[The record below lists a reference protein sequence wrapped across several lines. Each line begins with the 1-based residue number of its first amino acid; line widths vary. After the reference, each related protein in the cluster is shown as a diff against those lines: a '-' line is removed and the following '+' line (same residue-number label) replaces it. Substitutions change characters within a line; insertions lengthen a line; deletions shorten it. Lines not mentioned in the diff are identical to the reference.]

1 MRQQE
6 RRRTFINKGKLQI
19 RLMEFAFD
27 LLLCSFIFLLC
38 FFGFLL
44 FPRKINRRLPPGPVG
59 LPFLG
64 SLLELGDKV
73 NESLYSLS
81 ERYGPLM
88 TLRLGTKTVIV
99 VSSAKMAEEVLH
111 KHDRAFSG
119 RSVGEAAKALD
130 HYKHSVAWIS
140 AGPTWRE
147 LRRTCNMEVFSPKRL
162 DALRGLR
169 EKKVE
174 ELLQHVQAASADG
187 CAVDIGRCALVTA
200 LNIVSNTFFSKDLA
214 NLERGVAAQEL
225 KDLVGGI
232 METAGRPNLADF
244 FPPLRLVD
252 PQGVRRAMTG
262 YFQRMHDLFDAM
274 IDERLQ
280 ASSVRTDDFFDVL
293 LQLGGEP
300 GSEYTMDVL
309 KSLLMDMFVA
319 GSDTTSSTIEWAMAE
334 LLHHPGKM
342 AALQSELRRAIG
354 DGRPVEE
361 ADIPQL
367 AYLDAVVKETLRLH
381 PPLPLLL
388 PHRSEETVEL
398 CGYAIPGGTETIVN
412 AWAIGRDPEV
422 WEDPA
427 SFSPERFVGSNINY
441 KGRDFKFIP
450 FGAGRRICIGL
461 PLVQRV
467 VPLVVASLVH
477 GFSWKL
483 PDGMAPEQLDM
494 DDMFGL
500 TLKKRVPL
508 KIVPA

>member
-1 MRQQE
+1 SRS
-6 RRRTFINKGKLQI
+6 
-19 RLMEFAFD
+19 
-27 LLLCSFIFLLC
+27 CIFLLC

-44 FPRKINRRLPPGPVG
+44 FPRKTNRRLPPGPVG

-64 SLLELGDKV
+64 SLLELGNKV

-81 ERYGPLM
+81 KIYGPLM
-88 TLRLGTKTVIV
+88 TIRLGMKTVIV

-119 RSVGEAAKALD
+119 RSVAEAAKALD
-130 HYKHSVAWIS
+130 HYKHSMPWLP
-140 AGPTWRE
+140 AGPRWRE
-147 LRRTCNMEVFSPKRL
+147 LRRACNTEVFASKRL

-174 ELLQHVQAASADG
+174 ELLQHVRAASADG
-187 CAVDIGRCALVTA
+187 CAVHIGRCAFVTA
-200 LNIVSNTFFSKDLA
+200 LNIVSNTFFSKDVA
-214 NLERGVAAQEL
+214 NLERGVAGQEL
-225 KDLVGGI
+225 KDLVWGI
-232 METAGRPNLADF
+232 MEMAGRPNLADF

-262 YFQRMHDLFDAM
+262 YFQRMHELFDAM

-280 ASSVRTDDFFDVL
+280 AYAAASSVRTDDFLDVL
-293 LQLGGEP
+293 LRLGGEP
-300 GSEYTMDVL
+300 GSQYTVDVL
-309 KSLLMDMFVA
+309 KSLLLDMFVA

-342 AALQSELRRAIG
+342 AALRSELKKFIG
-354 DGRPVEE
+354 DGRPVEA
-361 ADIPQL
+361 ADIRQL

-388 PHRSEETVEL
+388 PHRTEETVEL
-398 CGYAIPGGTETIVN
+398 CGHTIPGGTETIVN

-422 WEDPA
+422 WEDPV
-427 SFSPERFVGSNINY
+427 SFSPERFVGSGTNY

-477 GFSWKL
+477 CFSWKL

-508 KIVPA
+508 KVVPALNF

>member
-1 MRQQE
+1 
-6 RRRTFINKGKLQI
+6 
-19 RLMEFAFD
+19 MEFAFD
-27 LLLCSFIFLLC
+27 LLLLCSCILLLC

-44 FPRKINRRLPPGPVG
+44 FPRKTNRRLPPGPVG

-64 SLLELGDKV
+64 SLLQLGDKV

-81 ERYGPLM
+81 KRYGPLM
-88 TLRLGTKTVIV
+88 AIRLGMKTVVV
-99 VSSAKMAEEVLH
+99 VSSANMAEEVLH

-130 HYKHSVAWIS
+130 HYKYSVVWLP

-147 LRRTCNMEVFSPKRL
+147 LRRACNTDRPQAARRL
-162 DALRGLR
+162 ARPTR
-169 EKKVE
+169 EE
-174 ELLQHVQAASADG
+174 ASADG
-187 CAVDIGRCALVTA
+187 CAVDIGLCAFVTA
-200 LNIVSNTFFSKDLA
+200 LNIVSNTFFSKDVA
-214 NLERGVAAQEL
+214 NLERGVAAKEL
-225 KDLVGGI
+225 KDLVWGI

-262 YFQRMHDLFDAM
+262 YFQRMHELFDK
-274 IDERLQ
+274 IIEERLQ
-280 ASSVRTDDFFDVL
+280 AYAAASSVQTDDFLDVL

-300 GSEYTMDVL
+300 GSEYTTDVL
-309 KSLLMDMFVA
+309 KSLFLDMLAA

-342 AALQSELRRAIG
+342 AALRSELEKFIG

-381 PPLPLLL
+381 PPVPLLL
-388 PHRSEETVEL
+388 PHESEDAVEL
-398 CGYAIPGGTETIVN
+398 CGYTIPGGTQTIVN
-412 AWAIGRDPEV
+412 VWAIGREPQA
-422 WEDPA
+422 WEDPV
-427 SFSPERFVGSNINY
+427 SFSPERFVGSEINY

-461 PLVQRV
+461 PLAQRV
-467 VPLVVASLVH
+467 VHFVVASLVH
-477 GFSWKL
+477 RFSWKL

-494 DDMFGL
+494 EDMFGL

-508 KIVPA
+508 KVVPALNF